1 MNDRIDSLRVRID
14 EIDEQLIALLG
25 RRFVITNEVG
35 QIKANGGIAA
45 VDPDREDAQRKE
57 YARLAASYGVG
68 DTLVQAIFR
77 SVIDEVVSN
86 HRALREQ

>member
-1 MNDRIDSLRVRID
+1 MSDRIDSLRVRID

-35 QIKANGGIAA
+35 QIKATRAIAA

-57 YARLAASYGVG
+57 YARLAASYGV
-68 DTLVQAIFR
+68 DEALVQAVFR
-77 SVIDEVVSN
+77 RVIDEVVSN
-86 HRALREQ
+86 HRALRDH

>member
-35 QIKANGGIAA
+35 QIKANCGIAA

-57 YARLAASYGVG
+57 YARLATSYGVG
-68 DTLVQAIFR
+68 ETLVQAVFR
-77 SVIDEVVSN
+77 SVIEEVVSN